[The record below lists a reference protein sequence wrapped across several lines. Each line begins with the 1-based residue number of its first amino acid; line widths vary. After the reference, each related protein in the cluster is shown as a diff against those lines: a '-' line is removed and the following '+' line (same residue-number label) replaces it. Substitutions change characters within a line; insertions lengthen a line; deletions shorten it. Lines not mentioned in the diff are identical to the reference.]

1 MKLRTLVWRELF
13 ERKSQM
19 LTSFLAILLGITT
32 VVAIKN
38 VTFYSEKAVAR
49 EVDSLGA
56 NVLVL
61 PKSVTLQD
69 YYSADMHDD
78 VIPEEY
84 VMRLTMSELQGVDNL
99 SPKLCVPVELGGKKF
114 ALTGILPKNEFQAKA
129 SWGGAGIFSRPI
141 GCGAID
147 VGTEKKPED
156 KKTLVRKR
164 VIETLDSREVLVGAD
179 VAAVLGTKEG
189 DSLTLREESFIDP
202 TASDLLPVTFS
213 VVAVLPQ
220 TGTVDDSR
228 IFAHLHTVQDL
239 SGKGAVVNCIEIV
252 GCCKEISAGLVGS
265 VNKLLPDAKVV
276 TVAQVVK
283 TQQNVN
289 RIMEQLSLIFL
300 VIIVVVGGA
309 GIANYMYANVF
320 ERRRE
325 IGTLMALGAESGLV
339 IRIFLAKALLL
350 GVAGGIGGFVIG
362 TVLAVTLG
370 PRLAGVPVL
379 PMPML
384 AVWAVAISAGI
395 TLLASYFPARR
406 AARLDPCATFQE
418 V

>member
-19 LTSFLAILLGITT
+19 LTCFLAILLGITT

-38 VTFYSEKAVAR
+38 ITFYSEKAVAR
-49 EVDSLGA
+49 ELDALGA

-61 PKSVTLQD
+61 PKSVSLQD
-69 YYSADMHDD
+69 YYSADMHDQ

-84 VMRLTMSELQGVDNL
+84 VMRLTLSDIQGVDNL
-99 SPKLCVPVELGGKKF
+99 SPKLCVPVDLQGRQF
-114 ALTGILPKNEFQAKA
+114 TLTGILPKSEFQAKA
-129 SWGGAGIFSRPI
+129 AWGGAGIFGRPI

-147 VGTEKKPED
+147 SVTPRPED
-156 KKTLVRKR
+156 KKTLVRTR
-164 VIETLDSREVLVGAD
+164 VIQTLDTHEVLVGAD
-179 VAAVLGTKEG
+179 VAASLAVGEG
-189 DSLTLREESFIDP
+189 DSL
-202 TASDLLPVTFS
+202 DLLGEPFS

-228 IFAHLHTVQDL
+228 IFAHLHTVQRL
-239 SGKGAVVNCIEIV
+239 AGKGPVVNCIEIV
-252 GCCKEISAGLVGS
+252 GCCKEISAGLVGK
-265 VNKLLPDAKVV
+265 VNRLLPDAKVV
-276 TVAQVVK
+276 TVTQVVA
-283 TQQNVN
+283 TQAKINSM
-289 RIMEQLSLIFL
+289 MEQLSTIFL
-300 VIIVVVGGA
+300 AIIVVVGGA

-325 IGTLMALGAESGLV
+325 IGTLMALGADSFLV
-339 IRIFLAKALLL
+339 LRIFLLKALIL
-350 GVAGGIGGFVIG
+350 GLAGGIGGFAIG

-379 PMPML
+379 PMPTL
-384 AVWAVAISAGI
+384 AAWAVAISAGLA
-395 TLLASYFPARR
+395 LLASYFPARR

>member
-13 ERKSQM
+13 QRKSQM

-49 EVDSLGA
+49 ELDALGA

-61 PKSVTLQD
+61 PKSATLQD
-69 YYSADMHDD
+69 YYSADMHND

-84 VMRLTMSELQGVDNL
+84 VLRLTMSNVQGVDNL
-99 SPKLCVPVELGGKKF
+99 SPKLCVPVNLQGKDY
-114 ALTGILPKNEFQAKA
+114 ALTGILPKSEFEAKA
-129 SWGGAGIFSRPI
+129 AWAGAGVFSRPI

-147 VGTEKKPED
+147 VAAEPKPDD
-156 KKTLVRKR
+156 KRTLVRKR
-164 VIETLDSREVLVGAD
+164 VIETLDAHETLVGAD
-179 VAAVLGTKEG
+179 AAASLGLKEG
-189 DSLTLREESFIDP
+189 DSLTLLGES
-202 TASDLLPVTFS
+202 FS

-228 IFAHLHTVQDL
+228 IFAHLHTVQRL
-239 SGKGAVVNCIEIV
+239 SGKDGVVNCIEIV
-252 GCCKEISAGLVGS
+252 GCCKEISAGLVDK

-276 TVAQVVK
+276 TVKQVVA
-283 TQQNVN
+283 TQAKVN
-289 RIMEQLSLIFL
+289 GMMERLSLIFL

-325 IGTLMALGAESGLV
+325 IGTLMALGAGSFTVL
-339 IRIFLAKALLL
+339 RIFLLKALLL
-350 GVAGGIGGFVIG
+350 GLAGGVGGYAIG
-362 TVLAVTLG
+362 TLLAVTLG

-384 AVWAVAISAGI
+384 ALWAVLISACI
-395 TLLASYFPARR
+395 TLAASYFPARR

>member
-19 LTSFLAILLGITT
+19 LTCFLAILLGITT

-38 VTFYSEKAVAR
+38 VTYYSEKAVAR
-49 EVDSLGA
+49 EMDSLGA

-61 PKSVTLQD
+61 PKSTTLQD
-69 YYSADMHDD
+69 YYSADMHEET
-78 VIPEEY
+78 IPEEY
-84 VMRLTMSELQGVDNL
+84 VMRLTMSDIQGVDNL
-99 SPKLCVPVELGGKKF
+99 SPKLCVPVELKGKEF
-114 ALTGILPKNEFQAKA
+114 ALTGILPKSEFQAKA
-129 SWGGAGIFSRPI
+129 AWGGAGIFSRPM

-147 VGTEKKPED
+147 LGADPEPED

-164 VIETLDSREVLVGAD
+164 VIKDLGSHEILIGPD
-179 VAAVLGTKEG
+179 VAALLRLKEG
-189 DSLTLREESFIDP
+189 DPLTLIGEP
-202 TASDLLPVTFS
+202 FS
-213 VVAVLPQ
+213 VVAVLPE

-228 IFAHLHTVQDL
+228 IFAHLHTVQRL
-239 SGKGAVVNCIEIV
+239 SGKGPMVNCIEIV
-252 GCCKEISAGLVGS
+252 GCCEEISAGLVGN

-276 TVAQVVK
+276 TVSQVVE

-289 RIMEQLSLIFL
+289 QMMGRLSMIFL

-309 GIANYMYANVF
+309 GIANYMYSNVF

-339 IRIFLAKALLL
+339 LRIFLLKAILL
-350 GVAGGIGGFVIG
+350 GVVGGIGGYVIG
-362 TVLAVTLG
+362 TTLAVTLG
-370 PRLAGVPVL
+370 PKLAGVPVL
-379 PMPML
+379 PVPAL
-384 AVWAVAISAGI
+384 ALWAIGISAGI
-395 TLLASYFPARR
+395 TLAASYFPARR
-406 AARLDPCATFQE
+406 AARLDPVATFQE